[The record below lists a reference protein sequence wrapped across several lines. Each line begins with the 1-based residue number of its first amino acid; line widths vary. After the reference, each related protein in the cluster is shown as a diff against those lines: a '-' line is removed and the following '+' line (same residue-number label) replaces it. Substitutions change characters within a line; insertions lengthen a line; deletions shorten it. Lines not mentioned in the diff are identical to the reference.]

1 MKKLKENKL
10 LLAVIIMAAIIVI
23 SIITV
28 IIMITSGG
36 GHDEYGNR
44 LSGIENYA
52 VGENQIS
59 DLKSTISSFDSV
71 KNVDYRLQ
79 GRVVNITIELDN
91 NIALD
96 TAKEYANKTLEYFDE
111 DQKGFYDI
119 QVFLTTKE
127 ESETYPVIGYKNKT
141 SNELVWKK

>member
-10 LLAVIIMAAIIVI
+10 LLAVIIMTAIIII

-28 IIMITSGG
+28 IIMITSGSG
-36 GHDEYGNR
+36 NDEYGNR
-44 LSGIENYA
+44 LSEIENYA

-59 DLKSTISSFDSV
+59 DLKNTISSFDSV

-79 GRVVNITIELDN
+79 GKIINISIELDN
-91 NIALD
+91 NVALD
-96 TAKEYANKTLEYFDE
+96 TAKEYANKSLEYFDD

-119 QVFLTTKE
+119 QIFLTTKE
-127 ESETYPVIGYKNKT
+127 ESETYPIIGYKNKT

>member
-71 KNVDYRLQ
+71 KR
-79 GRVVNITIELDN
+79 
-91 NIALD
+91 
-96 TAKEYANKTLEYFDE
+96 LEYHRILFGLH
-111 DQKGFYDI
+111 QSILMFY
-119 QVFLTTKE
+119 
-127 ESETYPVIGYKNKT
+127 
-141 SNELVWKK
+141 

>member
-79 GRVVNITIELDN
+79 GRIVNITIELDN

>member
-10 LLAVIIMAAIIVI
+10 LLVVIIMAAIIVI

-52 VGENQIS
+52 VGESQIS